1 MFWCYPST
9 LFECKNL
16 NSDLTRELQEL
27 VDIIDAER
35 RSAQDVGDKIDTL
48 LDGFEKLREAAKKA
62 AMAAGQTFVEAEKL
76 EDIDEIKSLYIK
88 NQEKT
93 FSDYKFIQEQ
103 IEETDNILEQI
114 QRTDKEYNQY
124 EKRMGEE
131 EAMRANT
138 VTELHEKTKQKVE
151 QTTEYQNSADEA
163 QRTVDKL
170 AKKVQ
175 GLFYKIQCDQVGG
188 RDSKTG
194 GGKGTGG
201 AKRSDSQLLLAGGG
215 GKYAS
220 VDGWKKT
227 RTTGFLVMVFSCVLC
242 YYPSITP

>member
-124 EKRMGEE
+124 EKRM
-131 EAMRANT
+131 
-138 VTELHEKTKQKVE
+138 
-151 QTTEYQNSADEA
+151 
-163 QRTVDKL
+163 RTCSIPKL
-170 AKKVQ
+170 DPRI
-175 GLFYKIQCDQVGG
+175 GCIIWHQCNE
-188 RDSKTG
+188 
-194 GGKGTGG
+194 
-201 AKRSDSQLLLAGGG
+201 
-215 GKYAS
+215 
-220 VDGWKKT
+220 
-227 RTTGFLVMVFSCVLC
+227 
-242 YYPSITP
+242 I